1 MDLASIFTS
10 VKAEMSPR
18 PSAASA
24 FNFLFGNLK
33 KESVSAFGG
42 LNEGF
47 DPSLSPMPCDNI
59 GELIASVK
67 SKIKLSKAAEDGLI
81 LMMAVA
87 ISLKVDGP
95 FLWMHITGPSSSL
108 KSTILN
114 LVTAAYDKV
123 FSLTEFKGFYSGSTV
138 GGKDNSLL
146 PQLQDKLFVIH
157 DFTPIIQGRPEVQN
171 EVCGQFRVIYEG
183 TGEAFFKNGVRLDY
197 SNVRFACLTGV
208 THVIYAF
215 RRTDMGERFLI
226 FDINSEWTE
235 DGLNRKLEAELEA
248 EGNAF
253 DSILSTITNG
263 LSEAAGPK
271 LDELETQRRLCWGL
285 LNNLMEY
292 IDDEAHGIKELAKA
306 FVADREFKSEIDALA
321 VWMEHARCNLP
332 PKGDSYVRVTPAEP
346 HRSIKQLTKTALC
359 IAIVL
364 KATTVVEEV
373 RRLTKKLAFD
383 TAKSFSLEIMN
394 YLAVHPQTTK
404 QILASKMNLSGTW
417 VSYHCEHLVALGVVR
432 TVFKSNGSGV
442 GRDLLAYELT
452 PKFRMLADR
461 IGLKE
466 KHIQKKTGESAI
478 VAPRQF
484 GRPK

>member
-1 MDLASIFTS
+1 MDLASILGSTG
-10 VKAEMSPR
+10 PR
-18 PSAASA
+18 PSPATA

-33 KESVSAFGG
+33 KESVGAFGG
-42 LNEGF
+42 LNEGY
-47 DPSLSPMPCDNI
+47 DPTLSPLPCESI

-67 SKIKLSKAAEDGLI
+67 TKIKLSKSAEDGI
-81 LMMAVA
+81 IMMMAVA

-95 FLWMHITGPSSSL
+95 FLWMHMTGPSSSL

-183 TGEAFFKNGVRLDY
+183 TGEAFYKNGESRSY
-197 SNVRFACLTGV
+197 SNIRFACITGV

-235 DGLNRKLEAELEA
+235 DGLNRKIEAELEA

-253 DSILSTITNG
+253 DSIFSTISSG
-263 LSEAAGPK
+263 LSEKEGPK
-271 LDELETQRRLCWGL
+271 LDQLDEQRRLCWGL

-292 IDDEAHGIKELAKA
+292 IEDEAHGLKALARA
-306 FVADREFKSEIDALA
+306 FSADREFKSEIDALA

-332 PKGDSYVRVTPAEP
+332 AKNEGYVRITPAEP
-346 HRSIKQLTKTALC
+346 HRSIKQLAKTAMC

-364 KATTVVEEV
+364 KADNVVEEV
-373 RRLTKKLAFD
+373 KRLTKKLAFD

-394 YLAVHPQTTK
+394 YLAIYPKTAKV
-404 QILASKMNLSGTW
+404 ILASKMNLSGTW
-417 VSYHCEHLVALGVVR
+417 VSHICDHLVSLGVIR
-432 TVFKSNGSGV
+432 TCFKSNNAGV
-442 GRDLLAYELT
+442 GRDTLCYELT
-452 PKFRMLADR
+452 DKFRTYADR

-466 KHIQKKTGESAI
+466 KYVERPVDKFMAGITQRS
-478 VAPRQF
+478 F
-484 GRPK
+484 GRTKS